1 MGQIGVSYGCG
12 YWGNMMEVNWD
23 TSDCSK
29 VLDGNTGT
37 AYGATVSFVNG
48 RAQFGVM
55 ARLRFFDDGTPTG
68 IDGYVKLYANV
79 WGSPVQ
85 ATGVIGWGYVDPDT
99 GEMAIVQSFG
109 NQHGDCAREMLLF
122 RLPEYADWDY
132 ALFAE
137 GTGTS
142 AAMSSARA
150 KIREIEFIDLWY
162 SIPLPTAAFSAS
174 PRVGFAPL
182 TVEFTDLSSYVEAW
196 LWEFGDGD
204 TSDVQHPTHTYENPG
219 LYSVALTVANYKE
232 QDTAIQEDYILVL
245 PQLSRRRRAAW
256 QDLERPLTF

>member
-182 TVEFTDLSSYVEAW
+182 TVELQIYHPMWRRGYGSSGMGIPRTYNI
-196 LWEFGDGD
+196 L
-204 TSDVQHPTHTYENPG
+204 PTLMRIPG
-219 LYSVALTVANYKE
+219 C
-232 QDTAIQEDYILVL
+232 I
-245 PQLSRRRRAAW
+245 LSR
-256 QDLERPLTF
+256 